1 MSKEIKNH
9 ELSVEKMK
17 ELSITSDS
25 SMSIYKLLL
34 KNKIE
39 HHHHVQKI
47 IWITAGLFIILSLV
61 CAGWYSTYKKLD
73 GYIANDT
80 KYWELRLDTANRGLQ
95 SYLDFTDS
103 LYNVN
108 PVLRNIV
115 LLKEENNRINYE
127 RLQRAKRLKAEAK
140 DLENAAKKK

>member
-25 SMSIYKLLL
+25 GMSIYKLLL

-47 IWITAGLFIILSLV
+47 IWITAGLFILLSLV
-61 CAGWYSTYKKLD
+61 CAGWYSTYKKTGWLHC
-73 GYIANDT
+73 
-80 KYWELRLDTANRGLQ
+80 Q
-95 SYLDFTDS
+95 
-103 LYNVN
+103 
-108 PVLRNIV
+108 
-115 LLKEENNRINYE
+115 
-127 RLQRAKRLKAEAK
+127 
-140 DLENAAKKK
+140 

>member
-9 ELSVEKMK
+9 ELPVEKMK
-17 ELSITSDS
+17 ELSITLDS

-61 CAGWYSTYKKLD
+61 CAGWYSTYNKLD

-80 KYWELRLDTANRGLQ
+80 KYRKLRLDTANRGLQ

-108 PVLRNIV
+108 PC
-115 LLKEENNRINYE
+115 
-127 RLQRAKRLKAEAK
+127 
-140 DLENAAKKK
+140 AAKYCTS

>member
-39 HHHHVQKI
+39 HHHHVKKI
-47 IWITAGLFIILSLV
+47 IWITAGLFILLSLV

-80 KYWELRLDTANRGLQ
+80 KYRELRLNTANRGLQ

-108 PVLRNIV
+108 S
-115 LLKEENNRINYE
+115 Y
-127 RLQRAKRLKAEAK
+127 
-140 DLENAAKKK
+140 AAKYCTS